1 MEKCRSSNRII
12 IDTGALKHNYRLLQS
27 RLPEGGRLLAMVKG
41 DAYGHGMVESAQ
53 AFYEAGCRVFGVA
66 ELSEGVQ
73 LRDAGVAGDI
83 FIMVGFPPEYGKFF
97 VSHRL
102 TPVISSLQDAK
113 LLAELAVAQHTEIAV
128 HLKIDCGMS
137 RLGVQPDELRELA
150 DQVDQLPGV
159 KLGGV
164 VSHFPFA
171 DDENS
176 AHTPEAFA
184 VFEETCS
191 FLAERTG
198 TFCHI
203 ANSGGIL
210 NFPETLGQ
218 FARAGIALYGY
229 SPAGKIEQTHIAG
242 ETLRPAMRY
251 LTRIFLIKTVAAGT
265 GISYGHSYVTER
277 ETRLAVLPVGYEDG
291 YPRCLSSQGEVLIHG
306 QRARILGRICMNLCM
321 VDITDIEGVA
331 VGDEAVLLGT
341 QGTETITADDIA
353 AQAGTISYEILCML
367 GNNNERT
374 FVES

>member
-1 MEKCRSSNRII
+1 MENLCRSSNRIS
-12 IDTGALKHNYRLLQS
+12 IDTGALQHNYRLLQS

-41 DAYGHGMVESAQ
+41 DAYGHGMVESAR

-66 ELSEGVQ
+66 ELSEGVA
-73 LRDAGVAGDI
+73 LRDAGVAGEI

-97 VSHRL
+97 FSHRL
-102 TPVISSLQDAK
+102 TPVISSLHAAQ
-113 LLAELAVAQHTEIAV
+113 LLSEIAV
-128 HLKIDCGMS
+128 AEQDEITLHLKIDCGMS
-137 RLGVQPDELRELA
+137 RLGVEPQKLRELA
-150 DQVDQLPGV
+150 EQVEQLPGI
-159 KLGGV
+159 KIGGV

-176 AHTPEAFA
+176 PHTRQAFA
-184 VFEETCS
+184 VFSESCS
-191 FLAERTG
+191 FLAERVD

-203 ANSGGIL
+203 ANSGAIL
-210 NFPETLGQ
+210 NFPETLGR

-229 SPAGKIEQTHIAG
+229 SPAAKKEQTLIAG

-251 LTRIFLIKTVAAGT
+251 ATRIFMVKTVAAGT
-265 GISYGHSYVTER
+265 GISYGHSYVTTR

-291 YPRCLSSQGEVLIHG
+291 YPRCLSSRGEVLIHG
-306 QRARILGRICMNLCM
+306 QRAPILGRICMNICM
-321 VDITDIEGVA
+321 VDITDIDGVA

-353 AQAGTISYEILCML
+353 AWAGTISYEILCML

-374 FVES
+374 FV